1 MSLEK
6 LKQSRASTKKNIT
19 RIKNIVNDSLKP
31 GGQALSPAEYKCRL
45 GILESYFK
53 QILSI
58 QSEIE
63 ELDPEDN
70 ARGDLED
77 LYVTT
82 KLSIQTQLGEDH
94 NATLLDSTC
103 IVQASSKLPQLK
115 LPSFSGKYS
124 EYRNFI
130 TSFKQIIDR
139 ELSLSNIEKF
149 NHLRNC
155 LHGQALEAVNA
166 FQVTNENYSKA
177 LERLRARFDNPT
189 LIFLENISSL
199 FELPSVS
206 KSNCVELR
214 SLIDNASAIFGS
226 LRSLGTEGEIAQA
239 MLIYLVIHKADD
251 DTKKKWKQSLD
262 FKRLP
267 SWENCTDVLERHC
280 QYLES
285 LTGNSASAP
294 LTPTNSKGSRGHK
307 QQKSHTFALSNSP
320 CAVCSSGSHKIFNCD
335 RFKSLTVIQRFEQV
349 KRIGLCINCLTRGHQ
364 LSSCPSLQRCK
375 ICSRQHHSLLHRAT
389 SSSPESS
396 NSLNQSPQPLSTPG
410 LSATSSRATTHTHL
424 KHSSFDQVILATAI
438 VLVRDASGIYRQGR
452 ALLDSCSQANF
463 ITDEFSQRLL
473 LPRSKHNIEICSIG
487 QTSTNIK
494 YKTTT
499 CIKSRTT
506 GVELPL
512 AFCVTSNIAY
522 ESGLE
527 IDISAW
533 NIPSNIELADEQF
546 YKSTRIDLLLGTE
559 TFFSLLSVGQIKLG
573 DNLPVL
579 QKTLLGWV
587 VSGRYQSNSNNIRSL
602 CMVACNDELDKKLE
616 QLWRLEEVTS
626 VGDMWTR
633 EEHSCERLY
642 TNTVSRSQTGRII
655 VKLPFKDDPCCLGA
669 SYTTALRRFMSQE
682 RRLWQSPELGKQYA
696 AFMEEYENLGHMSIV
711 EEPNLNEPHY
721 FIPHHCVLKPSS
733 TSTKLRVVFDASC
746 RTTSQRSLNDIQMIG
761 PTLQRELV
769 MLLLSFRLHRFALTA
784 DIVKMYRQVIIS
796 PEHRKF
802 QYILWRKSSTDKI
815 STYQLNTVT
824 YGMAAAPYL
833 AIRSLFYLADQ
844 YASQFKIGS
853 NVIKSSFYVD
863 DLLCGADSVAELF
876 RIKHEVS
883 ELLKLGGFELAK
895 WHSNHPELKV
905 VGTVKD
911 LKLDDSIT
919 STLGIKWNQN
929 CDSFL
934 FTFEPK
940 QRSNSRIT
948 KRYILS
954 IASTL
959 FDPLGLL
966 APVES
971 NVDIVPT
978 CKYCVDMDV
987 QSPISSTKSNVSNDV
1002 INRLYNERLE
1012 WYKANRYEI
1021 FATDASIKEEISGI
1035 AA

>member
-1 MSLEK
+1 MSLER

-82 KLSIQTQLGEDH
+82 KLIIQTQLGEDH

-206 KSNCVELR
+206 KPNCVELR
-214 SLIDNASAIFGS
+214 SLIDNASAIFDS

-262 FKRLP
+262 FKRLS

-320 CAVCSSGSHKIFNCD
+320 CARPSVVKIW
-335 RFKSLTVIQRFEQV
+335 
-349 KRIGLCINCLTRGHQ
+349 
-364 LSSCPSLQRCK
+364 
-375 ICSRQHHSLLHRAT
+375 SRQHHSLLHRAT

-438 VLVRDASGIYRQGR
+438 VLVRDASGTYRQGR

-487 QTSTNIK
+487 QTLTNIN

-682 RRLWQSPELGKQYA
+682 RRLWQSSELGKQYA

-761 PTLQRELV
+761 PTLQR
-769 MLLLSFRLHRFALTA
+769 
-784 DIVKMYRQVIIS
+784 
-796 PEHRKF
+796 
-802 QYILWRKSSTDKI
+802 
-815 STYQLNTVT
+815 
-824 YGMAAAPYL
+824 
-833 AIRSLFYLADQ
+833 
-844 YASQFKIGS
+844 
-853 NVIKSSFYVD
+853 
-863 DLLCGADSVAELF
+863 
-876 RIKHEVS
+876 
-883 ELLKLGGFELAK
+883 
-895 WHSNHPELKV
+895 
-905 VGTVKD
+905 
-911 LKLDDSIT
+911 
-919 STLGIKWNQN
+919 
-929 CDSFL
+929 
-934 FTFEPK
+934 
-940 QRSNSRIT
+940 
-948 KRYILS
+948 
-954 IASTL
+954 
-959 FDPLGLL
+959 
-966 APVES
+966 
-971 NVDIVPT
+971 
-978 CKYCVDMDV
+978 
-987 QSPISSTKSNVSNDV
+987 
-1002 INRLYNERLE
+1002 
-1012 WYKANRYEI
+1012 
-1021 FATDASIKEEISGI
+1021 
-1035 AA
+1035 